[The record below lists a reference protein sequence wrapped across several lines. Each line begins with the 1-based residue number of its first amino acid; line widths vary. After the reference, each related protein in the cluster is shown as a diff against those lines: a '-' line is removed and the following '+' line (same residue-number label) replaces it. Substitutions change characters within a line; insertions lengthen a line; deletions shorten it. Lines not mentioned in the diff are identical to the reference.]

1 MEKRLF
7 TSECVTNGH
16 PDKVAD
22 SISDAILDAC
32 LAQDPHSRVA
42 CETMVTTDFCIICG
56 EITTKA
62 TVDYA
67 AVAREAIRKIGYVY
81 PGDGFDADTVEIQ
94 CRIHTQSADI
104 ALGTNDEVGGAGDQ
118 GMMFG
123 GACTQTPELMPLP
136 AALSRALCSRL
147 TQCVHETDLLRP
159 DGKTQVTV
167 EFDEQGNVVGIDTVV
182 VSVMHS
188 ADFAI
193 EALRKY
199 VRENVI
205 APVLERYGFHIE
217 NVAHIHINPTGNFVI
232 GGPNGDTGLTGRKII
247 VDTYGGYF
255 SHGGGA
261 FSGKDPT
268 KVDRSAAY
276 MARYMAKNLVAAGL
290 ATKVQVQLAYAIGV
304 AQPVSLRVDSY
315 GTGKISDEKMTEL
328 LRETCDMTP
337 AGIIRKLDLRRPIY
351 ADTAAHGHFGIESR
365 PWEQT
370 DTGGQAAPAFRNLKK
385 TAGKGKSPSLYF
397 SGSTAQM
404 PKCSKHLYRVMTGS
418 RKLISFQ
425 YPPRGIYSKFHRLP
439 PVRRVFLHLFP
450 RWSSSTL
457 WWSYYS

>member
-32 LAQDPHSRVA
+32 LAQDPSSRVA
-42 CETMVTTDFCIICG
+42 CETMVTTDFCLICG

-62 TVDYA
+62 NVDYK
-67 AVAREAIRKIGYVY
+67 AVAREAIRAIGYVY

-123 GACTQTPELMPLP
+123 GACNQTPELMPLP
-136 AALSRALCSRL
+136 SALSRALSNRL
-147 TQCVHETDLLRP
+147 TECVHSNDLLRA
-159 DGKTQVTV
+159 DGKTQVSV
-167 EFDEQGNVVGIDTVV
+167 EYDEEGKVIGVDTVV

-188 ADFAI
+188 ADFEI
-193 EALRKY
+193 EQLRKY
-199 VRENVI
+199 IREGVI
-205 APVLERYGFHIE
+205 APVLTKYGFDI
-217 NVAHIHINPTGNFVI
+217 NDVAHIHINPTGSFVI

-268 KVDRSAAY
+268 KVDRSGAY

-290 ATKVQVQLAYAIGV
+290 ADQVQVQLAYAIGV
-304 AQPVSLRVDSY
+304 AEPVSVRVDSY
-315 GTGKISDEKMTEL
+315 GTGKIADEKMTEL
-328 LRETCDMTP
+328 LRKTCSLTP
-337 AGIIRKLDLRRPIY
+337 AGIISKLQLRRPIY
-351 ADTAAHGHFGIESR
+351 APTAAEGHFGIEDR

-370 DTGGQAAPAFRNLKK
+370 DIAEKLREL
-385 TAGKGKSPSLYF
+385 AG
-397 SGSTAQM
+397 
-404 PKCSKHLYRVMTGS
+404 
-418 RKLISFQ
+418 I
-425 YPPRGIYSKFHRLP
+425 
-439 PVRRVFLHLFP
+439 
-450 RWSSSTL
+450 
-457 WWSYYS
+457 

>member
-22 SISDAILDAC
+22 AISDAILDEC
-32 LAQDPHSRVA
+32 LRQDPGSRVA
-42 CETMVTTDFCIICG
+42 CETMVTTNFCIICG

-62 TVDYA
+62 VVDYP

-81 PGDGFDADTVEIQ
+81 PGDGFDADSVEIQ

-136 AALSRALCSRL
+136 AALARALCSRL
-147 TQCVHETDLLRP
+147 TECVHSTDLLRP
-159 DGKTQVTV
+159 DGKAQVTV
-167 EFDEQGNVVGIDTVV
+167 EFDADGKVVGIDTVV
-182 VSVMHS
+182 VSIMHS
-188 ADFAI
+188 ADFEI
-193 EALRKY
+193 GQLREY

-205 APVLERYGFHIE
+205 APVLKQYGFDIRR
-217 NVAHIHINPTGNFVI
+217 VPHIHINPTGNFVI

-290 ATKVQVQLAYAIGV
+290 ASQVQVQLAYAIGV
-304 AQPVSLRVDSY
+304 AEPVSLRVDSY
-315 GTGKISDEKMTEL
+315 GTGIIADGEMTEI
-328 LRETCDMTP
+328 LRKTCNLTP
-337 AGIIRKLDLRRPIY
+337 GGIIRKLDLRRPIY
-351 ADTAAHGHFGIESR
+351 ADTASRGHFGVEGR

-370 DTGGQAAPAFRNLKK
+370 DLAD
-385 TAGKGKSPSLYF
+385 
-397 SGSTAQM
+397 
-404 PKCSKHLYRVMTGS
+404 
-418 RKLISFQ
+418 KLRELARI
-425 YPPRGIYSKFHRLP
+425 
-439 PVRRVFLHLFP
+439 
-450 RWSSSTL
+450 
-457 WWSYYS
+457 

>member
-1 MEKRLF
+1 MEERLF
-7 TSECVTNGH
+7 TSECVTCGH

-22 SISDAILDAC
+22 AISDAILDAC
-32 LAQDPHSRVA
+32 LRQDPGSRVA
-42 CETMVTTDFCIICG
+42 CETMVTTDFCLICG

-62 TVDYA
+62 QVDYA
-67 AVAREAIRKIGYVY
+67 AVAREAIRSIGYVY

-104 ALGTNDEVGGAGDQ
+104 ALGTNDAVGGAGDQ

-136 AALSRALCSRL
+136 AALSRSLCNRL
-147 TQCVHETDLLRP
+147 TQCVHSNDLLRP

-167 EFDEQGNVVGIDTVV
+167 EFDELGNVVGIDTVV
-182 VSVMHS
+182 VSIMHS
-188 ADFAI
+188 ADFTM
-193 EALRKY
+193 EELRRY
-199 VRENVI
+199 IREGVI
-205 APVLERYGFHIE
+205 APVLKNYGFDIAD
-217 NVAHIHINPTGNFVI
+217 VAHIHINPTGNFVI

-290 ATKVQVQLAYAIGV
+290 ATQVQVQLAYAIGV

-315 GTGKISDEKMTEL
+315 GTGVISDERMTEL
-328 LRETCDMTP
+328 LRKTCDLTP
-337 AGIIRKLDLRRPIY
+337 AGIIRRLELRRPIY
-351 ADTAAHGHFGIESR
+351 ASTAAIGHFGVEGR
-365 PWEQT
+365 PWERT
-370 DTGGQAAPAFRNLKK
+370 DLAAELRAL
-385 TAGKGKSPSLYF
+385 AG
-397 SGSTAQM
+397 M
-404 PKCSKHLYRVMTGS
+404 
-418 RKLISFQ
+418 
-425 YPPRGIYSKFHRLP
+425 
-439 PVRRVFLHLFP
+439 
-450 RWSSSTL
+450 
-457 WWSYYS
+457 

>member
-32 LAQDPHSRVA
+32 LAQDPKSRVA
-42 CETMVTTDFCIICG
+42 CETMVTTDFCLICG
-56 EITTKA
+56 EITTEAK
-62 TVDYA
+62 VDYD
-67 AVAREAIRKIGYVY
+67 AVAREAIRQIGYIY

-94 CRIHTQSADI
+94 CRVHTQSADI

-136 AALSRALCSRL
+136 VALARALCNRL
-147 TQCVHETDLLRP
+147 TECIHSNDLLRA
-159 DGKTQVTV
+159 DGKTQVSV
-167 EFDEQGNVVGIDTVV
+167 EYDEDGKVVGIDTVV

-188 ADFAI
+188 ADF
-193 EALRKY
+193 EMEELRKY
-199 VRENVI
+199 IRQGVI
-205 APVLERYGFHIE
+205 APVLEKYGFDIN
-217 NVAHIHINPTGNFVI
+217 NVPNIHINPTGNFVI

-290 ATKVQVQLAYAIGV
+290 AEQVQVQLAYAIGV
-304 AQPVSLRVDSY
+304 AEPVSVRVDSY
-315 GTGKISDEKMTEL
+315 GTGKIADEEMTAL
-328 LRETCDMTP
+328 LRKICDLTP

-351 ADTAAHGHFGIESR
+351 APTAAVGHFGVEGR

-370 DTGGQAAPAFRNLKK
+370 DIADELK
-385 TAGKGKSPSLYF
+385 TLAG
-397 SGSTAQM
+397 
-404 PKCSKHLYRVMTGS
+404 
-418 RKLISFQ
+418 I
-425 YPPRGIYSKFHRLP
+425 
-439 PVRRVFLHLFP
+439 
-450 RWSSSTL
+450 
-457 WWSYYS
+457 

>member
-32 LAQDPHSRVA
+32 LAQDPGSRVA
-42 CETMVTTDFCIICG
+42 CETMVTTNLCVICG

-62 TVDYA
+62 NVDYA
-67 AVAREAIRKIGYVY
+67 AVAREAIRRIGYVY
-81 PGDGFDADTVEIQ
+81 PGDGFEADSVDIQ
-94 CRIHTQSADI
+94 CHIHTQSADI

-147 TQCVHETDLLRP
+147 TECVHSTDLLRP

-167 EFDEQGNVVGIDTVV
+167 EFDENGRVVGIDTVV
-182 VSVMHS
+182 VSIMHS
-188 ADFAI
+188 ADFEI
-193 EALRKY
+193 EELRRY
-199 VRENVI
+199 IRQGVI
-205 APVLERYGFHIE
+205 APVLLQYGFNIAD
-217 NVAHIHINPTGNFVI
+217 VPHIHINPTGNFVI

-290 ATKVQVQLAYAIGV
+290 ATQVQVQLAYAIGV
-304 AQPVSLRVDSY
+304 AEPVSLRVDSF
-315 GTGKISDEKMTEL
+315 GTGKISDEKMTWL

-337 AGIIRKLDLRRPIY
+337 GGIIKKLNLRRPIY
-351 ADTAAHGHFGIESR
+351 ADTAARGHFGVEGR
-365 PWEQT
+365 PWEET
-370 DTGGQAAPAFRNLKK
+370 DLAEKLKEL
-385 TAGKGKSPSLYF
+385 AG
-397 SGSTAQM
+397 
-404 PKCSKHLYRVMTGS
+404 
-418 RKLISFQ
+418 I
-425 YPPRGIYSKFHRLP
+425 
-439 PVRRVFLHLFP
+439 
-450 RWSSSTL
+450 
-457 WWSYYS
+457 

>member
-32 LAQDPHSRVA
+32 LAQDPGSRVA
-42 CETMVTTDFCIICG
+42 CETMVTTNFCLICG

-62 TVDYA
+62 QVDYPE
-67 AVAREAIRKIGYVY
+67 VAREAIRKIGYVY
-81 PGDGFDADTVEIQ
+81 PGDGFDADSVEIQ

-136 AALSRALCSRL
+136 VALSRALSNRL
-147 TQCVHETDLLRP
+147 TECVHSNDLLRP
-159 DGKTQVTV
+159 DGKTQVSV
-167 EFDEQGNVVGIDTVV
+167 EFDEAGNVVGIDTVV
-182 VSVMHS
+182 VSIMHR
-188 ADFAI
+188 ADFEI
-193 EALRKY
+193 EELRRY
-199 VRENVI
+199 VREGVI
-205 APVLERYGFHIE
+205 APVLKNYGFDIAD
-217 NVAHIHINPTGNFVI
+217 VAHIHINPTGNFVI

-290 ATKVQVQLAYAIGV
+290 ATQVQVQLAYAIGV
-304 AQPVSLRVDSY
+304 AEPVSVRVDSY

-328 LRETCDMTP
+328 LRKTCDLTP
-337 AGIIRKLDLRRPIY
+337 GGIIRKLELRRPIY
-351 ADTAAHGHFGIESR
+351 APTAAMGHFGVEDR
-365 PWEQT
+365 PWERT
-370 DTGGQAAPAFRNLKK
+370 DIAEELKK
-385 TAGKGKSPSLYF
+385 LAEE
-397 SGSTAQM
+397 
-404 PKCSKHLYRVMTGS
+404 
-418 RKLISFQ
+418 
-425 YPPRGIYSKFHRLP
+425 
-439 PVRRVFLHLFP
+439 
-450 RWSSSTL
+450 
-457 WWSYYS
+457 

>member
-22 SISDAILDAC
+22 SISDGILDAC
-32 LAQDPHSRVA
+32 LAQDANSRVA
-42 CETMVTTDFCIICG
+42 CETMVTTNYCLICG

-62 TVDYA
+62 VVDYK
-67 AVAREAIRKIGYVY
+67 AVARDAIRKIGYVY
-81 PGDGFDADTVEIQ
+81 PGDGFDAETVEID

-104 ALGTNDEVGGAGDQ
+104 AMGTNDEVGGAGDQ

-136 AALSRALCSRL
+136 IALARALANRL
-147 TQCVHETDLLRP
+147 SDCIHSNDLLRA

-167 EFDEQGNVVGIDTVV
+167 EYDDNNQVVGIDTVV

-188 ADFAI
+188 EDF
-193 EALRKY
+193 EMTQLRHY
-199 VRENVI
+199 IREGVI
-205 APVLERYGFHIE
+205 APVLKNYGFDIDS
-217 NVAHIHINPTGNFVI
+217 VKQIHINPTGNFVI

-268 KVDRSAAY
+268 KVDRSGAY

-290 ATKVQVQLAYAIGV
+290 ATQVQVQLAYAIGV
-304 AQPVSLRVDSY
+304 AEPVSVRVDSF
-315 GTGKISDEKMTEL
+315 GTGVVSDEEMTRR
-328 LRETCDMTP
+328 LRKNLDLTP
-337 AGIIRKLDLRRPIY
+337 AGIIGRFRLRRPIY
-351 ADTAAHGHFGIESR
+351 ADTAAKGHFGVNGR
-365 PWEQT
+365 PWEET
-370 DTGGQAAPAFRNLKK
+370 DLAEALKN
-385 TAGKGKSPSLYF
+385 A
-397 SGSTAQM
+397 
-404 PKCSKHLYRVMTGS
+404 
-418 RKLISFQ
+418 
-425 YPPRGIYSKFHRLP
+425 
-439 PVRRVFLHLFP
+439 
-450 RWSSSTL
+450 
-457 WWSYYS
+457 

>member
-7 TSECVTNGH
+7 TSECVTCGH

-22 SISDAILDAC
+22 AISDAILDAC
-32 LAQDPHSRVA
+32 LQQDPASRVA
-42 CETMVTTDFCIICG
+42 CETMVTTDFCLICG

-62 TVDYA
+62 QVDYK

-136 AALSRALCSRL
+136 IALSRALSNRL
-147 TQCVHETDLLRP
+147 TDCIHSNDLLRA
-159 DGKTQVTV
+159 DGKTQVSV
-167 EFDEQGNVVGIDTVV
+167 EYDENGKVVGIDTVV

-188 ADFAI
+188 ADFEI
-193 EALRKY
+193 EELRRY
-199 VRENVI
+199 IREGVI
-205 APVLERYGFHIE
+205 APVLAAYGFDIAK
-217 NVAHIHINPTGNFVI
+217 VAHIHINPTGNFVI

-268 KVDRSAAY
+268 KVDRSGAY
-276 MARYMAKNLVAAGL
+276 LARYMAKNLVAAGL
-290 ATKVQVQLAYAIGV
+290 AEQVQVQLAYAIGV
-304 AQPVSLRVDSY
+304 AEPVSVCVDSY
-315 GTGKISDEKMTEL
+315 GTGKVSDEKMTEL
-328 LRETCDMTP
+328 LRDLVDMTP
-337 AGIIRKLDLRRPIY
+337 GGIIRKFDLRRPIY
-351 ADTAAHGHFGIESR
+351 APTAAYGHFGVADR

-370 DTGGQAAPAFRNLKK
+370 DIADQLKK
-385 TAGKGKSPSLYF
+385 LAN
-397 SGSTAQM
+397 
-404 PKCSKHLYRVMTGS
+404 
-418 RKLISFQ
+418 I
-425 YPPRGIYSKFHRLP
+425 
-439 PVRRVFLHLFP
+439 
-450 RWSSSTL
+450 
-457 WWSYYS
+457 

>member
-32 LAQDPHSRVA
+32 LAQDPGSRVA

-62 TVDYA
+62 NVDYK

-81 PGDGFDADTVEIQ
+81 PGDGFDADSVEIQ

-104 ALGTNDEVGGAGDQ
+104 AMGTNDEVGGAGDQ

-136 AALSRALCSRL
+136 VALSRALCNRL
-147 TQCVHETDLLRP
+147 TECVHSTDLLRP

-167 EFDEQGNVVGIDTVV
+167 EYDGNGKVIGVDTVV
-182 VSVMHS
+182 VSIMHS
-188 ADFAI
+188 ADF
-193 EALRKY
+193 EMEELRKY
-199 VRENVI
+199 VREGII
-205 APVLERYGFHIE
+205 APVLKNYGFDIAD
-217 NVAHIHINPTGNFVI
+217 VAHIHINPTGNFVI

-268 KVDRSAAY
+268 KVDRSGAY
-276 MARYMAKNLVAAGL
+276 MARYMAKNVVAAGL
-290 ATKVQVQLAYAIGV
+290 AESVQVQLAYAIGV
-304 AQPVSLRVDSY
+304 AEPVSVRVETY
-315 GTGKISDEKMTEL
+315 GTGKIADEEITAL
-328 LRETCDMTP
+328 LRKTCDLTP

-351 ADTAAHGHFGIESR
+351 GKTALEGHFGVADR
-365 PWEQT
+365 PWEET
-370 DTGGQAAPAFRNLKK
+370 DIADELK
-385 TAGKGKSPSLYF
+385 
-397 SGSTAQM
+397 
-404 PKCSKHLYRVMTGS
+404 
-418 RKLISFQ
+418 
-425 YPPRGIYSKFHRLP
+425 RLANI
-439 PVRRVFLHLFP
+439 
-450 RWSSSTL
+450 
-457 WWSYYS
+457 

>member
-7 TSECVTNGH
+7 TSECVTVGH

-32 LAQDPHSRVA
+32 LREDPGSRVA
-42 CETMVTTDFCIICG
+42 CETMVTTNFCLICG

-62 TVDYA
+62 KVDYA
-67 AVAREAIRKIGYVY
+67 SVARQAIRNIGYTH

-123 GACTQTPELMPLP
+123 GACTQTKELMPLP
-136 AALSRALCSRL
+136 AAMSRALCNRL
-147 TQCVHETDLLRP
+147 TACVKENDLLRP
-159 DGKTQVTV
+159 DGKTQVSV
-167 EFDEQGNVVGIDTVV
+167 EFDENGDVLGIDTVV
-182 VSVMHS
+182 VSIMHS
-188 ADFAI
+188 ADFRMD
-193 EALRKY
+193 ALREYIKKQ
-199 VRENVI
+199 VI
-205 APVLERYGFHIE
+205 DPVLADYGFDGEQVPHIY
-217 NVAHIHINPTGNFVI
+217 INPTGSFVI

-290 ATKVQVQLAYAIGV
+290 ASKVQVQLAYAIGV
-304 AQPVSLRVDSY
+304 AEPVSVRVDSY
-315 GTGKISDEKMTEL
+315 GTGVIPDEKMEEL
-328 LRETCDMTP
+328 LRKTCDLTP
-337 AGIIRKLDLRRPIY
+337 AGIIRKLDLRRPVY
-351 ADTAAHGHFGIESR
+351 APTAAQGHFGVNNYT
-365 PWEQT
+365 WEQT
-370 DTGGQAAPAFRNLKK
+370 DLAETLKELAK
-385 TAGKGKSPSLYF
+385 
-397 SGSTAQM
+397 
-404 PKCSKHLYRVMTGS
+404 
-418 RKLISFQ
+418 
-425 YPPRGIYSKFHRLP
+425 
-439 PVRRVFLHLFP
+439 
-450 RWSSSTL
+450 
-457 WWSYYS
+457 

>member
-7 TSECVTNGH
+7 TSECVTCGH

-22 SISDAILDAC
+22 AISDSILDAC
-32 LAQDPHSRVA
+32 LAQDPLSRVA
-42 CETMVTTDFCIICG
+42 CETMVTTNFCLICG
-56 EITTKA
+56 EITTTA

-67 AVAREAIRKIGYVY
+67 AVARETIRKIGYTN
-81 PGDGFDADTVEIQ
+81 PADEFCADTVEIQ

-123 GACTQTPELMPLP
+123 GACNETPELMPLP
-136 AALSRALCSRL
+136 AALSRALALRL
-147 TQCVHETDLLRP
+147 TQCVESNDLLRP

-167 EFDEQGNVVGIDTVV
+167 AYDEEGKVLGVDTVV

-188 ADFAI
+188 ADF
-193 EALRKY
+193 EMEELRRY
-199 VRENVI
+199 IREGVI
-205 APVLERYGFHIE
+205 APVLERYGFKLE
-217 NVAHIHINPTGNFVI
+217 DVERIHINPTGNFVI

-290 ATKVQVQLAYAIGV
+290 ADKVQVQLAYAIGV
-304 AQPVSLRVDSY
+304 AEPVSLRVDSY
-315 GTGKISDEKMTEL
+315 GTGKISDEAMTQL
-328 LRETCDMTP
+328 LRKTCDLTP
-337 AGIIRKLDLRRPIY
+337 AGIIRKLTLRTPIY
-351 ADTAAHGHFGIESR
+351 ASTALKGHFGVADK
-365 PWEQT
+365 PWECT
-370 DTGGQAAPAFRNLKK
+370 DLADTLK
-385 TAGKGKSPSLYF
+385 
-397 SGSTAQM
+397 
-404 PKCSKHLYRVMTGS
+404 
-418 RKLISFQ
+418 
-425 YPPRGIYSKFHRLP
+425 
-439 PVRRVFLHLFP
+439 
-450 RWSSSTL
+450 TL
-457 WWSYYS
+457 AN

>member
-1 MEKRLF
+1 MEKKLF

-32 LAQDPHSRVA
+32 LAQDPNARVA
-42 CETMVTTDFCIICG
+42 CETMVTTNFCLICG
-56 EITTKA
+56 EITTHA
-62 TVDYA
+62 VVDYQ
-67 AVAREAIRKIGYVY
+67 AVAREAIRKIGYTREE
-81 PGDGFDADTVEIQ
+81 DGFNADTVQIQ

-104 ALGTNDEVGGAGDQ
+104 ALGTNDQVGGAGDQ

-136 AALSRALCSRL
+136 VALARALSNRL
-147 TQCVHETDLLRP
+147 TECIQSNDLLRP

-167 EFDEQGNVVGIDTVV
+167 EYGEDGSVVGVDTVV
-182 VSVMHS
+182 VSVMH
-188 ADFAI
+188 APAFQIDD
-193 EALRKY
+193 LRRYIRKD
-199 VRENVI
+199 VI
-205 APVLERYGFHIE
+205 APVLERYDFDIA
-217 NVAHIHINPTGNFVI
+217 NVPHIHINPTGNFVI

-290 ATKVQVQLAYAIGV
+290 ATQVQVQLAYAIGV
-304 AQPVSLRVDSY
+304 AEPVSVRVDSR
-315 GTGKISDEKMTEL
+315 GTGKISDEAMTQL
-328 LRETCDMTP
+328 LRRTCDLTP

-351 ADTAAHGHFGIESR
+351 APTAAVGHFGVEDR
-365 PWEQT
+365 PWERTDLAQT
-370 DTGGQAAPAFRNLKK
+370 LKEL
-385 TAGKGKSPSLYF
+385 AG
-397 SGSTAQM
+397 
-404 PKCSKHLYRVMTGS
+404 
-418 RKLISFQ
+418 I
-425 YPPRGIYSKFHRLP
+425 
-439 PVRRVFLHLFP
+439 
-450 RWSSSTL
+450 
-457 WWSYYS
+457 